1 MVKPQVK
8 DDEFFCKEV
17 YADKLQNHFSL
28 LCEKLD
34 SPAVEDVEML
44 AEKVCRVFLDKE
56 KQKDMSVIAASRHDP
71 LNNNQQ
77 LLSIYNKIIGR

>member
-1 MVKPQVK
+1 MDSILVKPLVK
-8 DDEFFCKEV
+8 DGEFFCKEV

-44 AEKVCRVFLDKE
+44 ADMVYKAAYIDGFMDALYFKE
-56 KQKDMSVIAASRHDP
+56 
-71 LNNNQQ
+71 L
-77 LLSIYNKIIGR
+77 

>member
-1 MVKPQVK
+1 MDSMLVKPQVK

-44 AEKVCRVFLDKE
+44 ADMVYKAAYIDGFMDALYFKE
-56 KQKDMSVIAASRHDP
+56 
-71 LNNNQQ
+71 L
-77 LLSIYNKIIGR
+77 

>member
-1 MVKPQVK
+1 MDSILVKPQVK

-34 SPAVEDVEML
+34 SPAAEDVEML
-44 AEKVCRVFLDKE
+44 ADMVYKAAYIDGFMDALYFKE
-56 KQKDMSVIAASRHDP
+56 
-71 LNNNQQ
+71 L
-77 LLSIYNKIIGR
+77 

>member
-1 MVKPQVK
+1 MDSILVKPQVK

-44 AEKVCRVFLDKE
+44 ADMVYKAAYIDGFMDALYFKE
-56 KQKDMSVIAASRHDP
+56 
-71 LNNNQQ
+71 L
-77 LLSIYNKIIGR
+77 

>member
-1 MVKPQVK
+1 MDSILVKPQVK

-17 YADKLQNHFSL
+17 YADKIQNHFSL

-44 AEKVCRVFLDKE
+44 ANMVYKAAYIDGFMDALYFKE
-56 KQKDMSVIAASRHDP
+56 
-71 LNNNQQ
+71 L
-77 LLSIYNKIIGR
+77 

>member
-1 MVKPQVK
+1 MDSILVKPQVK

-17 YADKLQNHFSL
+17 YADKIQNHFSL

-44 AEKVCRVFLDKE
+44 ADMVYKAAYIDGFMDALYFKE
-56 KQKDMSVIAASRHDP
+56 
-71 LNNNQQ
+71 L
-77 LLSIYNKIIGR
+77 

>member
-1 MVKPQVK
+1 MDSILVKPQVK
-8 DDEFFCKEV
+8 DEEFFCKEV

-44 AEKVCRVFLDKE
+44 ADMVYKAAYIDGFMDALYFKE
-56 KQKDMSVIAASRHDP
+56 
-71 LNNNQQ
+71 L
-77 LLSIYNKIIGR
+77 

>member
-1 MVKPQVK
+1 MDSILVKPQVK

-44 AEKVCRVFLDKE
+44 ADMVYKAAYIDGFRDALYFKE
-56 KQKDMSVIAASRHDP
+56 
-71 LNNNQQ
+71 L
-77 LLSIYNKIIGR
+77 

>member
-1 MVKPQVK
+1 MDSILVKPQVK

-34 SPAVEDVEML
+34 SPAVEDVDML
-44 AEKVCRVFLDKE
+44 ADMVYKAAYIDGFMDALYFKE
-56 KQKDMSVIAASRHDP
+56 
-71 LNNNQQ
+71 L
-77 LLSIYNKIIGR
+77 

>member
-1 MVKPQVK
+1 MDSIPVKPQVK

-44 AEKVCRVFLDKE
+44 ADMVYKAAYIDGFMDALYFKE
-56 KQKDMSVIAASRHDP
+56 
-71 LNNNQQ
+71 L
-77 LLSIYNKIIGR
+77 

>member
-1 MVKPQVK
+1 MDSILVKPQVK

-44 AEKVCRVFLDKE
+44 A
-56 KQKDMSVIAASRHDP
+56 DMVYKAAYIDGFMDA
-71 LNNNQQ
+71 LYFQE
-77 LLSIYNKIIGR
+77 L

>member
-1 MVKPQVK
+1 MYSILVKPQVK

-44 AEKVCRVFLDKE
+44 ADMVYKAAYIDGFMDALYFKE
-56 KQKDMSVIAASRHDP
+56 
-71 LNNNQQ
+71 L
-77 LLSIYNKIIGR
+77 

>member
-1 MVKPQVK
+1 MDSILVKPQVK
-8 DDEFFCKEV
+8 DDECFCKEV

-44 AEKVCRVFLDKE
+44 ADMVYKAAYIDGFMDALYFKE
-56 KQKDMSVIAASRHDP
+56 
-71 LNNNQQ
+71 L
-77 LLSIYNKIIGR
+77 

>member
-1 MVKPQVK
+1 MDSILVKPQVK

-34 SPAVEDVEML
+34 SPAVKDVEML
-44 AEKVCRVFLDKE
+44 ADMVYKAAYIDGFMDALYFKE
-56 KQKDMSVIAASRHDP
+56 
-71 LNNNQQ
+71 L
-77 LLSIYNKIIGR
+77 

>member
-1 MVKPQVK
+1 MDSILVKPQVK
-8 DDEFFCKEV
+8 DGEFFCKEV

-44 AEKVCRVFLDKE
+44 ADMVYKAAYIDGFMDALYFKE
-56 KQKDMSVIAASRHDP
+56 
-71 LNNNQQ
+71 L
-77 LLSIYNKIIGR
+77 

>member
-1 MVKPQVK
+1 MDSILVKPQVK

-44 AEKVCRVFLDKE
+44 ADMVYKAAYIDGFMDTLYFKE
-56 KQKDMSVIAASRHDP
+56 
-71 LNNNQQ
+71 L
-77 LLSIYNKIIGR
+77 

>member
-1 MVKPQVK
+1 MDSILVKPQVK

-44 AEKVCRVFLDKE
+44 ADMVYKAAYVDGFRDALYFKE
-56 KQKDMSVIAASRHDP
+56 
-71 LNNNQQ
+71 L
-77 LLSIYNKIIGR
+77 

>member
-1 MVKPQVK
+1 MDSILVKPQVK

-44 AEKVCRVFLDKE
+44 ADMVYKAAYLDGFMDALYFKE
-56 KQKDMSVIAASRHDP
+56 
-71 LNNNQQ
+71 L
-77 LLSIYNKIIGR
+77 

>member
-1 MVKPQVK
+1 MDSILVKPQVK

-17 YADKLQNHFSL
+17 YADKLQNHFIL

-44 AEKVCRVFLDKE
+44 ADMVYKAAYIDGFMDALYFKE
-56 KQKDMSVIAASRHDP
+56 
-71 LNNNQQ
+71 L
-77 LLSIYNKIIGR
+77 

>member
-1 MVKPQVK
+1 MDSILVKPQVK

-34 SPAVEDVEML
+34 STAVEDVEML
-44 AEKVCRVFLDKE
+44 ADMVYKAAYIDGFMDALYFKE
-56 KQKDMSVIAASRHDP
+56 
-71 LNNNQQ
+71 L
-77 LLSIYNKIIGR
+77 

>member
-1 MVKPQVK
+1 MDSILVKPQVK

-44 AEKVCRVFLDKE
+44 ADMVYKVAYIDGFMDALYFKE
-56 KQKDMSVIAASRHDP
+56 
-71 LNNNQQ
+71 L
-77 LLSIYNKIIGR
+77 

>member
-1 MVKPQVK
+1 MDSILVKPQVK
-8 DDEFFCKEV
+8 DDEFFCKDV

-44 AEKVCRVFLDKE
+44 ADMVYKAAYIDGFMDALYFKE
-56 KQKDMSVIAASRHDP
+56 
-71 LNNNQQ
+71 L
-77 LLSIYNKIIGR
+77 

>member
-1 MVKPQVK
+1 MDSILVKPQVK
-8 DDEFFCKEV
+8 DGEFFCKEV

-44 AEKVCRVFLDKE
+44 ADMVYKAAYIDGFMDALYLKE
-56 KQKDMSVIAASRHDP
+56 
-71 LNNNQQ
+71 L
-77 LLSIYNKIIGR
+77 

>member
-1 MVKPQVK
+1 MDSILVKPQVK

-17 YADKLQNHFSL
+17 YDDKLQNHFSL

-44 AEKVCRVFLDKE
+44 ADMVYKAAYIDGFMDALYFKE
-56 KQKDMSVIAASRHDP
+56 
-71 LNNNQQ
+71 L
-77 LLSIYNKIIGR
+77 

>member
-1 MVKPQVK
+1 MDSILVKPQLK

-44 AEKVCRVFLDKE
+44 ADMVYKAAYIDGFMDALYFKE
-56 KQKDMSVIAASRHDP
+56 
-71 LNNNQQ
+71 L
-77 LLSIYNKIIGR
+77 

>member
-1 MVKPQVK
+1 MDSILVKPQVK

-34 SPAVEDVEML
+34 SPTVEDVEML
-44 AEKVCRVFLDKE
+44 ADMVYKAAYIDGFMDALYFKE
-56 KQKDMSVIAASRHDP
+56 
-71 LNNNQQ
+71 L
-77 LLSIYNKIIGR
+77 

>member
-1 MVKPQVK
+1 MDSILVKPQVK

-44 AEKVCRVFLDKE
+44 ANMVYKAAYIDGFMDALYFKE
-56 KQKDMSVIAASRHDP
+56 
-71 LNNNQQ
+71 L
-77 LLSIYNKIIGR
+77 

>member
-1 MVKPQVK
+1 MDSILVKPQLK

-44 AEKVCRVFLDKE
+44 ADMVYKAAYVDGFRDALYFKE
-56 KQKDMSVIAASRHDP
+56 
-71 LNNNQQ
+71 L
-77 LLSIYNKIIGR
+77 